1 MASAGAYRRNAFISY
16 SHRQDV
22 PLAAALQGGLHRL
35 ARPWTRRQTIN
46 VFRDTTS
53 LGAGSDL
60 GAAILQELGSSEYFI
75 YIASPAAAQSRWV
88 REEIG
93 FWTANRS
100 MDRFLIAVSDGT
112 IAWDAENNDWAWDR
126 TDCLPEVLRGAF
138 RKEPLW
144 VDLTAVRQAGLY
156 SLRDAPF
163 RDAVATLLAPLRGQ
177 TKDQVDSE
185 DLRQR
190 RTAVRMLRAA
200 VATLSVLL
208 ALSLVAGVLAW
219 QQRGEALARARTSAS
234 QALAAR
240 ALESAQSDPRKAAQ
254 FALYAY
260 AVQPTG
266 ESAQALGR
274 AVAANDKVEK
284 HFQQGNEHQDD
295 WHGKSNY
302 APTEVAIS
310 RDGSTLAYYSDF
322 DMDLTSLESPRHIHL
337 YDIRAGKAMPTIEG
351 VSWPL
356 AGGALALS
364 TDGRLLAVERVP
376 NEFELWDVPGHKR
389 LRSLT
394 AGDYRDLAEAYKGLR
409 SFALAPDGQRVAA
422 AYYVRPAG
430 QEGGE
435 YSFRLTVWET
445 ATGSIVSDENAAPDA
460 IDLTFDKDSR
470 LHALDEKAGTVR
482 TLTRDTAAWTAPRNI
497 PNLPGTAERSVRLSS
512 DGTKVYTSSGGD
524 AAGDE
529 VWDLENGRR
538 LAAAD
543 DQGSVRA
550 VSDAN
555 GPVIAIRGRRSVV
568 TYDPALRNP
577 RVLGTFSFNV
587 FSVSASG
594 DGRWVA
600 AASLDG
606 AVSLFSTSSVRGSTA
621 VSNDQ
626 QVKPSDLTE
635 DKRVAL
641 RSSAAGTDLWSV
653 RGTGVRR
660 LGHIALELTPTGM
673 VTSSSQAVVSSDG
686 SRAVITQESRLSL
699 WNLREGTEVGSGKDF
714 HEPVKA
720 LGFLPDGVHLVATM
734 RNVLHVLD
742 TRSWESSQS
751 MKVESLYDD
760 QAVVS
765 ADGKTVAALT
775 AGGVSIWRYTD
786 EHRLAIV
793 RTSRVDKT
801 LVTHLAISSRGE
813 RVATVNGDGRLS
825 FVDVATGHTATSTGV
840 SPTVGTGNLVF
851 SDDAGFVVQAV
862 GRGADATLQFWDAYN
877 GEGRGSWPLEDSG
890 STNPS
895 QADSSA
901 RLFTGADGA
910 VLAFTPGGSL
920 VRQPLG
926 VASWRQVLCDLVP
939 EPLPQDEQDR
949 YLKGMDIPTP
959 CSRTP
964 KE

>member
-22 PLAAALQGGLHRL
+22 PLAAALQRGLHRL

-46 VFRDTTS
+46 IFRDTTS

-60 GAAILQELGSSEYFI
+60 GAAILQELGRSEYFI

-93 FWTANRS
+93 FWIVNRP

-112 IAWDAENNDWAWDR
+112 IAWDAEKSDWAWDR
-126 TDCLPEVLRGAF
+126 TNCLPEVLRGAF

-177 TKDQVDSE
+177 TKDEVDSE

-190 RTAVRMLRAA
+190 RTAVRMLRA
-200 VATLSVLL
+200 VIATLSVLL
-208 ALSLVAGVLAW
+208 AVSLVAGILAW

-260 AVQPTG
+260 AVEPTG

-284 HFQQGNEHQDD
+284 HFQQGNEHQAD

-322 DMDLTSLESPRHIHL
+322 DMDLTSLKSPRHIHL
-337 YDIRAGKAMPTIEG
+337 YDIRAGRAMPTIEG

-364 TDGRLLAVERVP
+364 TDGRLLAVEHLP
-376 NEFELWDVPGHKR
+376 NEFELWDVAGHKR

-394 AGDYRDLAEAYKGLR
+394 TGDYRELADAYKGLR
-409 SFALAPDGQRVAA
+409 AFALAPDGQRVAA

-430 QEGGE
+430 QEQGE
-435 YSFRLTVWET
+435 YLFRLTVWET
-445 ATGSIVSDENAAPDA
+445 ATGNVVSDENAAPDA
-460 IDLTFDKDSR
+460 VGLTFDKDSR
-470 LHALDEKAGTVR
+470 LHSLDEKAGTVR
-482 TLTRDTAAWTAPRNI
+482 TLTRDTTAWTAPRKI
-497 PNLPGTAERSVRLSS
+497 SNLPGTAERAMRLSS
-512 DGTKVYTSSGGD
+512 DGTKAYTSSGGE
-524 AAGDE
+524 AASDE
-529 VWDLENGRR
+529 VWDLESGRR
-538 LAAAD
+538 LAATD
-543 DQGSVRA
+543 DQGSVRV

-555 GPVIAIRGRRSVV
+555 GPVIAVRGERSVV
-568 TYDPALRNP
+568 AYDPSLRNP
-577 RVLGTFSFNV
+577 RVLGTFSFQV
-587 FSVSASG
+587 FSISVSG

-600 AASLDG
+600 AGSVDG

-626 QVKPSDLTE
+626 QVKPADLTE

-641 RSSAAGTDLWSV
+641 RATAAGTDLWSV
-653 RGTGVRR
+653 KGTGVRR
-660 LGHIALELTPTGM
+660 LGHIPLELTPAGRA
-673 VTSSSQAVVSSDG
+673 TSSNQAVVSSDS
-686 SRAVITQESRLSL
+686 SRAVVTQESRLSL
-699 WNLREGTEVGSGKDF
+699 WNLREGTEVGSDKDF
-714 HEPVKA
+714 HEPVKS
-720 LGFLPDGVHLVATM
+720 LGFLPDGVHLVAVV
-734 RNVLHVLD
+734 RDVLHVLD
-742 TRSWESSQS
+742 TRSWESIQS
-751 MKVESLYDD
+751 MKMEHDD
-760 QAVVS
+760 QVVMS
-765 ADGKTVAALT
+765 ADGRTVAALT
-775 AGGVSIWRYTD
+775 SGAVSVWRDTD
-786 EHRLAIV
+786 EHRLALV
-793 RTSRVDKT
+793 RTSRVEQT
-801 LVTHLAISSRGE
+801 LTTHLVISSRGE

-825 FVDVATGHTATSTGV
+825 FVDVATGHTATSTGI
-840 SPTVGTGNLVF
+840 SPGPGNMVF

-877 GEGRGSWPLEDSG
+877 GEARGSWPLEESV
-890 STNPS
+890 STDPS
-895 QADSSA
+895 RVDSSA
-901 RLFTGADGA
+901 RLFAGADGA
-910 VLAFTPGGSL
+910 VLTFTPGGGL

-926 VASWRQVLCDLVP
+926 VASWRKVLCNLVP

-949 YLKGMDIPTP
+949 YLKGMDVPMP
-959 CSRTP
+959 CSRTT